1 MKYIENVT
9 LLTILGNPNPSLKEN
24 YQLMNKIIDSSYDK
38 LRFNN
43 IKILS
48 AQNESFD
55 FKEKNVSIIKINPM
69 SQAGYNAFCIN
80 ELHKYVDTDFVL
92 LFQNDGFILNP
103 EHWSDDFLNYD
114 YIGAPWPNH
123 EESRVGN
130 GGFSLRSKK
139 LLNITKD
146 LIYLDNVGLS
156 GGSFTP
162 EDHLLCRYYYNYL
175 IKVGIKFAPIDIAI
189 RFSFEQFIPEYPF
202 WNHDMSLGFHGLF
215 QAGWDN
221 DEFRL
226 NLKKQYNLL

>member
-1 MKYIENVT
+1 MKLLDNVT
-9 LLTILGNPNPSLKEN
+9 LLTIMGNPRSSFKEN
-24 YQLMNKIIDSSYDK
+24 YNLMDKIINRSCTE
-38 LRFNN
+38 LRFNS

-48 AQNESFD
+48 AQDED
-55 FKEKNVSIIKINPM
+55 FNFKHKNVSITKINPM

-80 ELHKYVDTDFVL
+80 ELYKYVDTEFVL

-114 YIGAPWPNH
+114 YIGAPWPSY

-139 LLNITKD
+139 FLNTTKD
-146 LIYLDNVGLS
+146 LVYLDNVGLS

-202 WNHDMSLGFHGLF
+202 WNNDMSLGFHGLF